1 MSSDYLVDKIKGTT
15 FIRLFLL
22 LSFGVVLSQILANS
36 LPLLMSVIFLLIVF
50 LISVVLYFFRQ
61 YHISIFFFYLL
72 LVLYGYFL
80 VSFDLLSL
88 DKLSILNC
96 QFSIY
101 RDALIAYFSKRGIT
115 DDNLP
120 LLSALIL
127 GVRSDISPSLVY
139 SFRASGVAHILVVSG
154 MHVGFLYMIIFY
166 VIRRVHCKHF
176 VTIIGILLLWFYALM
191 VGATHSV
198 CRAVF
203 MFSVML
209 IMQIVG
215 ERYNSFHALFLSAF
229 IQLLIM
235 PSALFDIGFQ
245 LSYIAVLSI
254 LIFYPFLSII
264 SIPSKHKIIDG
275 THASLRK
282 VRCCILN
289 VLSFLLNAIR
299 LTLSAQILIAPLVAY
314 YFGQF
319 PLYFIL
325 TNLVTT
331 LLVPI
336 IFIAGF
342 FALVPI
348 VSIIIVPLLNMLL
361 NFLQSIVTMISS
373 LPMALVQVRLS
384 LMALLIIYLL
394 IILVVAY
401 SLSDDLSA
409 NTKCAD

>member
-1 MSSDYLVDKIKGTT
+1 MSLGYLVDKIKGTT

-22 LSFGVVLSQILANS
+22 LSLGVVSSQILENS
-36 LPLLMSVIFLLIVF
+36 QPVLMSVAFLLIVF
-50 LISVVLYFFRQ
+50 FISVVLYFFRQ

-72 LVLYGYFL
+72 LVCYGFL
-80 VSFDLLSL
+80 LTSFDLLSL
-88 DKLSILNC
+88 DKFSILNC

-101 RDALIAYFSKRGIT
+101 RDALITCFSKRGIT

-120 LLSALIL
+120 LLSALTL
-127 GVRSDISPSLVY
+127 GVRSDISSSLVY

-154 MHVGFLYMIIFY
+154 MHVGFIYVIIFY
-166 VIRRVHCKHF
+166 VIRRVHCKHI
-176 VTIIGILLLWFYALM
+176 VAIIGILLLWFYALM
-191 VGATHSV
+191 VGATLSV

-254 LIFYPFLSII
+254 LIFYPLLSII
-264 SIPSKHKIIDG
+264 SIPNKHKIIDE
-275 THASLRK
+275 THTFLHKFRY
-282 VRCCILN
+282 CILN
-289 VLSFLLNAIR
+289 VFSFLLNAIR
-299 LTLSAQILIAPLVAY
+299 LTLSAQILTAPLVAY

-319 PLYFIL
+319 PFYFIL

-342 FALVPI
+342 FALIPK

-361 NFLQSIVTMISS
+361 SFLQSIVTMISS
-373 LPMALVQVRLS
+373 FPMALVQVRLS
-384 LMALLIIYLL
+384 LTALLIIYFL
-394 IILVVAY
+394 IILVVVY
-401 SLSDDLSA
+401 SFLDDSSA
-409 NTKCAD
+409 NT